1 MISKIKLQNWK
12 SHSET
17 ELEFKPGINV
27 LVGPMGSG
35 KSSVLQAICFA
46 LFGSVP
52 EVKRRDVKVSEL
64 VKRNSGTQASIE
76 LKLDMADKVF
86 QIQRIINSKGTEAT
100 VRDADGVMLAGT
112 NSTQATAFLKN
123 ILKLDEDTFLRT
135 VYAKQNEID
144 LFLQLNPQE
153 RKTRLDEL
161 MGVHK
166 FEAARRSCV
175 SLANKIANRKE
186 EKENLLK
193 NFEIDK
199 LKAQIDSLQNE
210 ISMTSEEK
218 DAISNKIASAQ
229 RVKLDAESEL
239 KELKVKFDVF
249 ARLEE
254 RQKFCIAQIN
264 DIKLRLKEPI
274 RPQAEIISQLDEL
287 KSKIASF
294 ENTRFELNKALDSLN
309 KRLMISE
316 KESSVAESKLSDA
329 KIQLEK
335 ISAYKLELEQ
345 LTQKFGIEDAK
356 GELERVE
363 SEIKEQEKEIFSA
376 ESETRFLKKHLEE
389 LKSAKNACPTC
400 SRALEEGT
408 KEKLVAERESSIS
421 VLSGKIESAAVRRA
435 ELASRKDKLD
445 DFIEQRD
452 ELLSELKKEPD
463 LMKQHATYQ
472 AIFESAKSKIESSAQ
487 EIEKS
492 KSELDSAERALN
504 VLRREDSELREQL
517 HLAELKEQLQQ
528 FEAQLTEVQAK
539 LSTKPDNSVLE
550 TADSNF
556 RKKFE
561 QFMVLNERQK
571 SLDYVLD
578 EKRKHLSELIKK
590 QNQSEQ
596 LLLDM
601 AQLQKK
607 VEFLQQFRSALL
619 VAQELLRKE
628 LITAVNEVMA
638 SLWSKLYPYEKWTSI
653 HLDASDTDY
662 TLQLRTSEGTW
673 VNVAGFASGGE
684 RMLAALVLRL
694 AFAKV
699 LAPEFNIL
707 ILDEPTHNLDDAT
720 ISSFMMALQ
729 EHLPEFLEQ
738 LFIVTHEEKLAEVG
752 NNIIRLN

>member
-1 MISKIKLQNWK
+1 M
-12 SHSET
+12 
-17 ELEFKPGINV
+17 
-27 LVGPMGSG
+27 
-35 KSSVLQAICFA
+35 
-46 LFGSVP
+46 
-52 EVKRRDVKVSEL
+52 
-64 VKRNSGTQASIE
+64 
-76 LKLDMADKVF
+76 
-86 QIQRIINSKGTEAT
+86 
-100 VRDADGVMLAGT
+100 
-112 NSTQATAFLKN
+112 
-123 ILKLDEDTFLRT
+123 
-135 VYAKQNEID
+135 
-144 LFLQLNPQE
+144 
-153 RKTRLDEL
+153 
-161 MGVHK
+161 
-166 FEAARRSCV
+166 
-175 SLANKIANRKE
+175 
-186 EKENLLK
+186 
-193 NFEIDK
+193 
-199 LKAQIDSLQNE
+199 
-210 ISMTSEEK
+210 
-218 DAISNKIASAQ
+218 
-229 RVKLDAESEL
+229 
-239 KELKVKFDVF
+239 KVKFAAF
-249 ARLEE
+249 TRIEE
-254 RQKFCIAQIN
+254 RQKFYIAQIN
-264 DIKLRLKEPI
+264 EIKLRLKEPI
-274 RPQAEIISQLDEL
+274 RPQAEIIVQLDGL
-287 KSKIASF
+287 KSKLASF
-294 ENTRFELNKALDSLN
+294 ETTRFELNKALDSLN
-309 KRLMISE
+309 KSLMISGR
-316 KESSVAESKLSDA
+316 ESSVAESKLSDA

-345 LTQKFGIEDAK
+345 LTQRFGAEDAK
-356 GELERVE
+356 SELEMVE
-363 SEIKEQEKEIFSA
+363 SEIKEQEKDISSA

-389 LKSAKNACPTC
+389 LKSAKNACPIC

-421 VLSGKIESAAVRRA
+421 VLAGKIESAAIRRK
-435 ELASRKDKLD
+435 ELAARKDKLD

-463 LMKQHATYQ
+463 WVKQHSTYQ
-472 AIFESAKSKIESSAQ
+472 AIFESTKGKIESSTQ

-492 KSELDSAERALN
+492 KSELESAERALRD
-504 VLRREDSELREQL
+504 LRKEDSELREQL

-528 FEAQLTEVQAK
+528 FESQLTEVQAK
-539 LSTKPDNSVLE
+539 LSTRPDNNVLE

-561 QFMVLNERQK
+561 QFMALNERQK

-578 EKRKHLSELIKK
+578 EKHKHLSELIKK

-628 LITAVNEVMA
+628 LITAVNEVMS

-653 HLDASDTDY
+653 HLEASDIDY
-662 TLQLRTSEGTW
+662 TLQLRTSEGIW

-707 ILDEPTHNLDDAT
+707 ILDEPTHNLDDAA